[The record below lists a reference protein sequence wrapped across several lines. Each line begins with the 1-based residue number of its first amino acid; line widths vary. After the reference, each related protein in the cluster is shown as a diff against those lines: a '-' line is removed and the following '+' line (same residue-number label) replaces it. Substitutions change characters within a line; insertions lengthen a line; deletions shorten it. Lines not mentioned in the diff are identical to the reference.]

1 MIVIQSFEVIILR
14 SYEEMMDLGM
24 NFALNCEK
32 IRIFTLEG
40 SLTNKNIPKD
50 EFQDYDFSYFVTD
63 MDYFKKSDDWLTF
76 FGKRIIMQKPEA
88 MELFPPE
95 LGNWFSYL
103 MIFEDGTKIDLT
115 LIPLNEYEAY
125 FKNSDGLVEV
135 LLDKDNLIQDSV
147 IATDS
152 MYHIQKPS
160 FQSFDDCCNEFWM
173 TSTYVAKGLARKEIL
188 FAVDLMNAAFRPNLL
203 TMLRFKIGIE
213 TDFSLS
219 TGKSDKFLKKYV
231 SKATWN
237 TLLSTYNMG
246 SYQEIWEALYTS
258 FELFRET
265 SHFVAEALNYHYP
278 DYDEKVSIYI
288 DDIRNRYSY

>member
-1 MIVIQSFEVIILR
+1 MR
-14 SYEEMMDLGM
+14 SKEEMMELGM
-24 NFALNCEK
+24 NFALDCEK
-32 IRIFTLEG
+32 IRLFTLEG
-40 SLTNKNIPKD
+40 SLTNANIPKD

-63 MDYFKKSDDWLTF
+63 MDFFKENDDWLNY
-76 FGKRIIMQKPEA
+76 FGQRIIMQKPEA

-115 LIPLNEYEAY
+115 LIPLNEYEDY

-135 LLDKDNLIQDSV
+135 LLDKDNLIQDSI

-160 FQSFDDCCNEFWM
+160 YQSFDDCCNEFWM
-173 TSTYVAKGLARKEIL
+173 TAAYVAKGLARKEIL
-188 FAVDLMNAAFRPNLL
+188 FAVDIMNGPFRPNLL
-203 TMLRFKIGIE
+203 TMLRWKVGIE

-219 TGKSDKFLKKYV
+219 IGKSDKFLEKYV
-231 SKATWN
+231 SDATWN
-237 TLLSTYNMG
+237 TLLSTYDMG
-246 SYQEIWEALYTS
+246 SYQKMWVALYTS

-265 SHFVAEALNYHYP
+265 AHFVADELGYSYP
-278 DYDEKVSIYI
+278 EYDEKVSTYI
-288 DDIRNRYSY
+288 DGIRRKYTSYKR